1 MAKKKTSSKVK
12 NSVKETENVDFVQVI
27 NADNDANESNSVD
40 TAASTFKYY
49 VSEIENESVK
59 TNNFNEENMYS
70 KENPYGVVND
80 ENMEQMTN
88 ISDRI
93 SRNKRFE
100 DMPLELLLKYKE
112 AISSLNKEYTY
123 LVEINKDYDRITYYD
138 ALSKSKKM
146 LNYLEKVNEVIENK
160 ILEIKID

>member
-12 NSVKETENVDFVQVI
+12 NNVNEIENANFVQVI
-27 NADNDANESNSVD
+27 NTDNDVMEYSGVTLS
-40 TAASTFKYY
+40 ASTEKYDFT
-49 VSEIENESVK
+49 EIENKSIK

-70 KENPYGVVND
+70 KENPYGVIND
-80 ENMEQMTN
+80 ENMGQVTS

-93 SRNKRFE
+93 SFNKRFE

-112 AISSLNKEYTY
+112 AISSLNKDYTY
-123 LVEINKDYDRITYYD
+123 LVEINKDYDRIIYYD

-146 LNYLEKVNEVIENK
+146 LNYLEKVNEIIENK
-160 ILEIKID
+160 ILEIRID

>member
-12 NSVKETENVDFVQVI
+12 NSVNETENADFVQVI
-27 NADNDANESNSVD
+27 NADNDANEYNSVD
-40 TAASTFKYY
+40 TAASTDKYDFT
-49 VSEIENESVK
+49 EIENKSIK
-59 TNNFNEENMYS
+59 TNNFNEENIYS
-70 KENPYGVVND
+70 KEKPYGVVSD
-80 ENMEQMTN
+80 ENMEQVTS

-93 SRNKRFE
+93 PRNKRFE

>member
-1 MAKKKTSSKVK
+1 MARNRTSSKVK
-12 NSVKETENVDFVQVI
+12 KKTNEKDNVNFVQVI

-40 TAASTFKYY
+40 SVASTFKYY
-49 VSEIENESVK
+49 VSEIENKSIK
-59 TNNFNEENMYS
+59 SNNFNEENMYS